1 MELPVRPSSQPS
13 SRRNYEPA
21 PWCYLLWGVPA
32 VLVIGTGAAYGAS
45 VLSLALRGVVW
56 VTAVAWAGIGCLV
69 NGRSCGRVHWRIDG
83 VLFPIL
89 SIVGALNLLSVISF
103 DWNLFWLAFV
113 AILVGSFVA
122 EYAWRKYS

>member
-45 VLSLALRGVVW
+45 VLSLALRGVFW
-56 VTAVAWAGIGCLV
+56 VTAVRWPGLACLV
-69 NGRSCGRVHWRIDG
+69 NARSCGRAHWGIDG
-83 VLFPIL
+83 VLFPFL
-89 SIVGALNLLSVISF
+89 SFAGRLTLLSFFSF
-103 DWNLFWLAFV
+103 D
-113 AILVGSFVA
+113 
-122 EYAWRKYS
+122 